1 MPLWFIALFVGLSL
15 LYPQLMRWTA
25 IAPILAFTFGGFFW
39 AIGGMMGIASFS
51 LNSFLLYFVIMYA
64 VVIFLT
70 RDK

>member
-1 MPLWFIALFVGLSL
+1 MPFLFISLFIGLSI

-39 AIGGMMGIASFS
+39 AIGGMVGLASFS
-51 LNSFLLYFVIMYA
+51 VNSFLLYFAITYT